1 VAQFLF
7 IGHRSRTM
15 THLGLY
21 FSCVFGGL
29 LAIIYGLVFFA
40 RATQWKPKPLKPVWG
55 ISFVCLAVLI
65 AGMVCSIAGRDIHI
79 LYWWLL
85 GAPAVAIGIPLVMV
99 SITLLARLFMRLIF
113 RFFRAINNHDA

>member
-1 VAQFLF
+1 
-7 IGHRSRTM
+7 M

-21 FSCVFGGL
+21 FSCV
-29 LAIIYGLVFFA
+29 FA

-65 AGMVCSIAGRDIHI
+65 AGMVCGIAGRDIHI

-85 GAPAVAIGIPLVMV
+85 GAPAVAIGIPLMMV